1 MKPEDAHSA
10 EMRGVLL
17 HRRANRRQERQQLLK
32 ASDRIREIDAE
43 LALIE
48 SDLKR
53 YGHEE
58 PEPT

>member
-1 MKPEDAHSA
+1 MTPEEAHNA
-10 EMRGVLL
+10 EMRASLL
-17 HRRANRRQERQQLLK
+17 HRRANRRQEKQTLLK
-32 ASDRIREIDAE
+32 AQERIEQIDAE
-43 LALIE
+43 LVLIA